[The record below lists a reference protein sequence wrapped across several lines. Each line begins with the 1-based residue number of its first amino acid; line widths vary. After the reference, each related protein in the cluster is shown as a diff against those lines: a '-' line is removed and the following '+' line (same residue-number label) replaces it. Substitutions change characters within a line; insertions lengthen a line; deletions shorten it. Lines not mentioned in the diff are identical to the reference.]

1 MSVPPGVQAEPQ
13 RVSAGEKYSYENIH
27 KATLTNTVFFR
38 FQRPPVSHSAFPPST
53 THTHT
58 CTHTHACEHKT
69 HQHLSHMHFWIG
81 VCFVCFNTNYFL
93 WTIIPWG
100 NEFHLFLSSWY
111 SLCLEGCLANW
122 RLYVHT
128 YVQTYMHQKHRQC
141 VYSAYTWYTHL
152 CILEPLN
159 AFVSHLLCMYF
170 SISVYIFIYINRF
183 GTNAFNGSII
193 LLLMIKHIK
202 SLNSWF

>member
-13 RVSAGEKYSYENIH
+13 RVSEGEKYSYENIH
-27 KATLTNTVFFR
+27 KATLTNTVFFK

-93 WTIIPWG
+93 WTIIPWE

-111 SLCLEGCLANW
+111 SLCLEGCLLIEGYMCTLTYKRTCTKNIDNVYTAHIHGTHI
-122 RLYVHT
+122 YV
-128 YVQTYMHQKHRQC
+128 
-141 VYSAYTWYTHL
+141 SL
-152 CILEPLN
+152 
-159 AFVSHLLCMYF
+159 SH
-170 SISVYIFIYINRF
+170 
-183 GTNAFNGSII
+183 
-193 LLLMIKHIK
+193 
-202 SLNSWF
+202 